1 MEEEIRQIAARIK
14 EMREIA
20 GLSQDELARE
30 LKITVDLYKSYEA
43 GTDDIPVGIL
53 YKIAQKFQLE
63 LSSLITGE
71 EPRLRNYALTRK
83 GRGVSVQRRK
93 DYKYQNL
100 AYNFI
105 LKRAEPFKN
114 KVIGQV
120 LVFIRAEPFLVTVEP
135 EAEEHPLKLNN
146 HPGQEFNYLL
156 SGALKVFL
164 DGYEIILY
172 PGDSLYF
179 DSGIDH
185 GMRALNGEPAQF
197 LAVIV

>member
-105 LKRAEPFKN
+105 LKRAEPF
-114 KVIGQV
+114 
-120 LVFIRAEPFLVTVEP
+120 LVTVEP